1 MPRIT
6 PQRREDA
13 PEIEDVFERAEKAL
27 GFVPNSF
34 YILARRPETARAF
47 SRLAREV
54 IGVPGTVPLALK
66 RLVAHVS
73 SLSAGCQY
81 CAAHSAESA
90 AAVDGVAPEKVA
102 AAFDYERSP
111 LFTDAER
118 AALSLAQAA
127 ATVPNAVTD
136 ADFEALRKHFDD
148 DQIVEL
154 VTVICLFGWLNRFN
168 DTMATELEARPRAFA
183 EANLAAAGWDIGK
196 HGGDGSD

>member
-6 PQRREDA
+6 PVAREDV

-34 YILARRPETARAF
+34 FILARRPETARAF
-47 SRLAREV
+47 SRLSREV
-54 IGVPGTVPLALK
+54 IGVPGKVPMALK
-66 RLVAHVS
+66 RLVAHVA

-81 CAAHSAESA
+81 CAAHAAESA
-90 AAVDGVAPEKVA
+90 AAMDGVPAEKVA

-111 LFTDAER
+111 LFSAAER
-118 AALSLAQAA
+118 AALALAQAA
-127 ATVPNAVTD
+127 GAQPNAVSD
-136 ADFEALRKHFDD
+136 ADMEEMKKHFDE

-168 DTMATELEARPRAFA
+168 DTMATELESRPRGFA
-183 EANLAAAGWDIGK
+183 EENLGAAGWHVGK
-196 HGGDGSD
+196 HAGDG